1 MARCGHMAG
10 PRKLTWM
17 PTWSLRGVNSDIG
30 RSGLNRVI
38 GRSGLNRA
46 IGRSGLN
53 RAIGRLKSQEVESAS
68 CPTIPPITRDL
79 TAEITQSEIR
89 VTSHQFRAIRRLKS
103 QGVKSA
109 SWATIHQF
117 RTNLSIN
124 RPHLQC
130 KIHLIVSL
138 LLEVGHWDQ
147 GC

>member
-1 MARCGHMAG
+1 MARCRHMAG
-10 PRKLTWM
+10 PHKPTWM
-17 PTWSLRGVNSDIG
+17 PTWCLRGVNSDIR
-30 RSGLNRVI
+30 RSGLNRAI
-38 GRSGLNRA
+38 ERSGLNRA

-53 RAIGRLKSQEVESAS
+53 RAIGRLKSHGVESALWA
-68 CPTIPPITRDL
+68 TIPPITRDM
-79 TAEITQSEIR
+79 TAEITRSEIR

-103 QGVKSA
+103 HGVKSA

-130 KIHLIVSL
+130 KIHLLVSL
-138 LLEVGHWDQ
+138 LMEVGHWDQ

>member
-1 MARCGHMAG
+1 MVRCGHMAG
-10 PRKLTWM
+10 PRMPTWM
-17 PTWSLRGVNSDIG
+17 PTWCLRGMNSD
-30 RSGLNRVI
+30 I

-53 RAIGRLKSQEVESAS
+53 RAIGRSRLNRVIGRLKSHGVESAS
-68 CPTIPPITRDL
+68 WATIPPITRDL
-79 TAEITQSEIR
+79 TAEITRSEIR

-103 QGVKSA
+103 HGVKSA

-117 RTNLSIN
+117 RTNLYIN
-124 RPHLQC
+124 RPHFQC
-130 KIHLIVSL
+130 KIHLLVSL